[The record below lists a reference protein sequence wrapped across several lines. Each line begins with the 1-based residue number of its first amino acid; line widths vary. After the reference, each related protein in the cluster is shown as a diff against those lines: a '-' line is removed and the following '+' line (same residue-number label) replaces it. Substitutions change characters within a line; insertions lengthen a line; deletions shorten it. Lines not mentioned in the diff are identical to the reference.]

1 MGAALSSRPLNGRR
15 IKRRRQGGDK
25 EEETRKMPRR
35 ESLRELAEFHV
46 AWLVTIRCL
55 ELGVSLS
62 LASCIPWTPQ
72 NVSLTAAMAA
82 PVMDEAALKV
92 VKNNVVG
99 NRSAKAA
106 LARDTDLLQTC
117 ARAFALERAAS
128 NADQDHRV
136 CERPAYAER
145 DRHGS
150 GGWRAPY
157 CHAR

>member
-1 MGAALSSRPLNGRR
+1 
-15 IKRRRQGGDK
+15 
-25 EEETRKMPRR
+25 MPRR
-35 ESLRELAEFHV
+35 ESLRELAEFRV
-46 AWLVTIRCL
+46 AWLVTILC
-55 ELGVSLS
+55 LGVSLS

-145 DRHGS
+145 DRHGR